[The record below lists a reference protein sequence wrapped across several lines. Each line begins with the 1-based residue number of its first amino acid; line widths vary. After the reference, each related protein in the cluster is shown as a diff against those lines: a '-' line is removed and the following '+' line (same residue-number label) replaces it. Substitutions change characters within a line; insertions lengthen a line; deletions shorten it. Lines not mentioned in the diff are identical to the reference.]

1 MSYPQI
7 YNRETKRMEYLHRVV
22 AARQLGRPLEPG
34 EVVHHLNGDKKDARP
49 ENLLVLQADEHIW
62 VEWLLRRWRQ
72 GQPFLL
78 QDAIPEN
85 LKPCFPVWN

>member
-7 YNRETKRMEYLHRVV
+7 YNRETKRMECLHRVV
-22 AARQLGRPLEPG
+22 AAQQLGRPLEPG

-85 LKPCFPVWN
+85 LKTCFPA